1 MTNSSHPPSCL
12 CLGTGI
18 LFLTQETQH
27 SSLTSRK
34 AHPASICPGCPPSA
48 FPVLAG
54 RSVSFPYYSVRHQA
68 HLPPANGFQ
77 QPSCCSAPT
86 VPNPSLSESVFTLYL
101 TRLGYSELLLC
112 TGKGLPKC
120 LWSTRV
126 RGWPASSSQVTEK
139 CFMGIPR
146 PFHPVLPS
154 AISLAN
160 V

>member
-1 MTNSSHPPSCL
+1 MMNSSHPPSCL

-18 LFLTQETQH
+18 LRQETQH

-34 AHPASICPGCPPSA
+34 PIPPASARDALPV
-48 FPVLAG
+48 PVLAR
-54 RSVSFPYYSVRHQA
+54 RSGSFPYYPVRLQA

-120 LWSTRV
+120 LQSTRV
-126 RGWPASSSQVTEK
+126 TDWPASPSQVTEK

-146 PFHPVLPS
+146 PFHPVPPS